1 MSVIDRPRYSPL
13 RLVLVGIGVVALA
26 LALASPQALEPLT
39 QLIETVVEIV
49 DHDWLIVAALGVVS
63 VLVAAALLVS
73 GRGTKMHQ
81 TEMPT
86 VERPVPV
93 AAAGEPFDETIG
105 GWRFLLPVVGTSIR
119 EDVRE
124 RLRSTA
130 VLAVA
135 ADEGIARVEA
145 RRRVDQGHWTDDRV
159 ATEFLAGTRTGLGD
173 WIVALAHGETGP
185 EYRARRTVEAILER
199 RRRPAATGGESE

>member
-13 RLVLVGIGVVALA
+13 RLVLVGLGIVGLA
-26 LALASPQALEPLT
+26 VALASPAALEPLT
-39 QLIETVVEIV
+39 RAIEAAVEIV
-49 DHDWLIVAALGVVS
+49 EHDWLIVAALGVVA
-63 VLVAAALLVS
+63 VLVAATLLLS
-73 GRGTKMHQ
+73 GRGAKMHQ

-93 AAAGEPFDETIG
+93 AAAGDPFDETVG
-105 GWRFLLPVVGTSIR
+105 GWRFMLPFVGRSTR
-119 EDVRE
+119 EDIRE

-145 RRRVDQGHWTDDRV
+145 RRRVDQGRWTDDRV
-159 ATEFLAGTRTGLGD
+159 ATEFLDGARTGLGE
-173 WIVALAHGETGP
+173 WVVALANGETGP

-199 RRRPAATGGESE
+199 RQPAATGGGSE